1 MERACGGPSA
11 AQEEVTMSVDAVST
25 SSALTALLAARS
37 GSSGTS
43 ATRVAPPAPPA
54 EVAAGTATSRVPGH
68 VEAAA
73 EALGLSTDEVVE
85 ALQDGASLADLA
97 EEQGVSRDDLVAAL
111 VADAPADLQAMDGV
125 EDMIGELVDTAGTAG
140 PAGPPPGGSSGVWG
154 EALTADQS
162 EALDAVAS
170 LLGTDA
176 TALLDRLYGGASLT
190 DLLAD
195 AGVSASDLS
204 GALTGG
210 LLIDTTA

>member
-1 MERACGGPSA
+1 
-11 AQEEVTMSVDAVST
+11 MSVDAVST
-25 SSALTALLAARS
+25 SSALTALLAVRS
-37 GSSGTS
+37 GSTSTS
-43 ATRVAPPAPPA
+43 AARVAPPAPPA
-54 EVAAGTATSRVPGH
+54 GAVAGTATSRVPGH

-140 PAGPPPGGSSGVWG
+140 PAGPPPGGSWGVWG

-162 EALDAVAS
+162 ETLDAVAS

-176 TALLDRLYGGASLT
+176 TALLDRLYSGASLT

-195 AGVSASDLS
+195 AGVSAADLS

-210 LLIDTTA
+210 LLIDATA

>member
-1 MERACGGPSA
+1 
-11 AQEEVTMSVDAVST
+11 MSVDAVST

-37 GSSGTS
+37 GSTGTS
-43 ATRVAPPAPPA
+43 ATRAAPPAPPA
-54 EVAAGTATSRVPGH
+54 GAVDGTATSRVPGH

-140 PAGPPPGGSSGVWG
+140 PVGPPPGGSSGVWG

-176 TALLDRLYGGASLT
+176 PALLDRLYGGASLT

-204 GALTGG
+204 GAVTGG

>member
-1 MERACGGPSA
+1 
-11 AQEEVTMSVDAVST
+11 MSVDAVST
-25 SSALTALLAARS
+25 SSALAALLAT
-37 GSSGTS
+37 GSSTGTS
-43 ATRVAPPAPPA
+43 AARTAPPAPPA
-54 EVAAGTATSRVPGH
+54 DAGATAGTATSRVPGH
-68 VEAAA
+68 VAAAA
-73 EALGLSTDEVVE
+73 EVLGLSTDEVVE

-111 VADAPADLQAMDGV
+111 VADAPADLQAMDGI

-154 EALTADQS
+154 ETMTTDQS
-162 EALDAVAS
+162 EALQQVAS

-176 TALLDRLYGGASLT
+176 TGLLDRLYSGSSLT